1 MPNGKDMLENQP
13 RQEHQKTGYH
23 TIVSKAVKETLKSA
37 SKKK

>member
-13 RQEHQKTGYH
+13 RQEHKKTGYH